1 MSLVYSAGGVMPL
14 PKLAWDFNSSNV
26 DYITSLSPAFST
38 VNSAISNLPTYIS
51 GKYVQAIRLP
61 QTGAANGNTY
71 VIWTFTSSPIP
82 IDANGITISC
92 WVNWTTL
99 TAGGTSLISMY
110 ENFSNVLGIYM
121 TTTSTKTG
129 QGFVGT
135 QYLVNSNQI
144 SAANSTGIWYH
155 VALTYS
161 KSAVIL
167 YRNGVGS
174 VPVATGI
181 SGINITSIRIGSQA
195 NNISQFFAGYGPA
208 DCAID
213 DLRIF
218 DRALT
223 SAQVQS
229 IYNQQ
234 GVPGRGV
241 QTLAHPYDNVGITSS
256 AAGLWST
263 RRLRSAYAGPVV
275 NVRRNSDNAT
285 LDFIADQFGNLS
297 NVQSIVTIDTWLT
310 STTGN
315 VTTWYDQFRSNNF
328 TQATATSQPQIVKN
342 SGKWVVFFNR
352 DNLIGNPTFYS
363 RMTIPNQIFGIKT
376 ILFGINTIANTFET
390 LLGQSGNDN
399 AGFRMGG
406 GDFFNGAYGN
416 DRNDFLCTR
425 GRNNLAIGTFFTY
438 WYNNNKYGSSLNIVN
453 DSNPL
458 NQWGLVIGSTP
469 GYTSF
474 GFNSLSD
481 PYSTLTARAFYG
493 YLSEVAIFTDQISQG
508 DAGSL
513 YAAQYISRTSSTTLT
528 GTPLFAQLSQSA
540 IASAVGAFSLRAVNG
555 TSAMAVRVKRSSD
568 NAQQDFYA
576 DRLGNL
582 LTTPVSGQT
591 LQKWLGGAGG
601 NVTTWY
607 DQSGHGNN
615 ATGSGSFIYQT
626 SNVNMQWAVKSGSLL
641 TVTSPSTFITNTNFT
656 IHSVTRRTTSSQAPG
671 GGGTASGNQAIYA
684 HSGSGTA
691 SFNRIIAL
699 YNYQGNRLSF
709 NTFKPTQSV
718 IIENTGC
725 GLYSASGPVDYLAV
739 SWNGTT
745 TQMYYNGSMSASTA
759 AGAFG
764 NIPNTSNFTLLG
776 ASAYGSVVGAEF
788 GEIIVFN
795 QALDAQDISKLYSAR

>member
-1 MSLVYSAGGVMPL
+1 V
-14 PKLAWDFNSSNV
+14 K
-26 DYITSLSPAFST
+26 
-38 VNSAISNLPTYIS
+38 
-51 GKYVQAIRLP
+51 
-61 QTGAANGNTY
+61 
-71 VIWTFTSSPIP
+71 
-82 IDANGITISC
+82 
-92 WVNWTTL
+92 
-99 TAGGTSLISMY
+99 
-110 ENFSNVLGIYM
+110 
-121 TTTSTKTG
+121 
-129 QGFVGT
+129 
-135 QYLVNSNQI
+135 
-144 SAANSTGIWYH
+144 
-155 VALTYS
+155 
-161 KSAVIL
+161 
-167 YRNGVGS
+167 
-174 VPVATGI
+174 
-181 SGINITSIRIGSQA
+181 
-195 NNISQFFAGYGPA
+195 
-208 DCAID
+208 
-213 DLRIF
+213 
-218 DRALT
+218 
-223 SAQVQS
+223 
-229 IYNQQ
+229 
-234 GVPGRGV
+234 
-241 QTLAHPYDNVGITSS
+241 
-256 AAGLWST
+256 
-263 RRLRSAYAGPVV
+263 
-275 NVRRNSDNAT
+275 VRRNSDNAT

-297 NVQSIVTIDTWLT
+297 NVQSAATIDSWLT

-352 DNLIGNPTFYS
+352 DNITGAPTFYS
-363 RMTIPNQIFGIKT
+363 RMTTPNQIFGIKT
-376 ILFGINTIANTFET
+376 ILLGINTIANTFET
-390 LLGQSGNDN
+390 LLGQSGADN
-399 AGFRMGG
+399 AGFRMQG
-406 GDFFNGAYGN
+406 GDFFNATNGG

-481 PYSTLTARAFYG
+481 PQSSLSARAFYG
-493 YLSEVAIFTDQISQG
+493 YLSEIAMFTDQISQV

-528 GTPLFAQLSQSA
+528 GTPLFAQLSPSA
-540 IASAVGAFSLRAVNG
+540 TSSAVGAFSLRAVNG

-582 LTTPVSGQT
+582 LTAPLSGQT

-607 DQSGHGNN
+607 DQSGNGNN

-656 IHSVTRRTTSSQAPG
+656 IHSVTRRTTSSQSPG

-684 HSGSGTA
+684 LSGSGTA
-691 SFNRIIAL
+691 SFNRIITL

-709 NTFKPTQSV
+709 NSLNPTQYSV
-718 IIENTGC
+718 IENTGC
-725 GLYSASGPVDYLAV
+725 GLYSTTGPVDYLAV
-739 SWNGTT
+739 RWNGTT

-764 NIPNTSNFTLLG
+764 NIPITSNFTLLG
-776 ASAYGSVVGAEF
+776 ASAYGAVVGAEF

-795 QALDAQDISKLYSAR
+795 QALDTQDISKLYSAR